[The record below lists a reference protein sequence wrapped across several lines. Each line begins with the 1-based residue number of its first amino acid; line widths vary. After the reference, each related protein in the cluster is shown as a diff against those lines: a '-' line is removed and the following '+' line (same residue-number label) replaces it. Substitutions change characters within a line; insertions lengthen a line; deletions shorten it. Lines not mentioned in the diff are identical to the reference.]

1 MPYFLSPQPGI
12 KAAKPSPPKGSRNMA
27 IKIKS
32 LVRGQLVY
40 GFEAEKN
47 GTGEIIGSSVVR
59 LAKRNAFELVGL
71 RRPALAP
78 AWQWKTG

>member
-1 MPYFLSPQPGI
+1 MPYFLSLQPGI
-12 KAAKPSPPKGSRNMA
+12 TTANPSQPKGSRNMA

-32 LVRGQLVY
+32 LVRGQMVY
-40 GFEAEKN
+40 GFEAEKD
-47 GTGEIIGSSVVR
+47 GAGEIIGSSVVR

-71 RRPALAP
+71 KRPAFAP